1 MDEFILYS
9 MHAVSLSWLTFSH
22 LDTQEYARFYQIN
35 LHFKT
40 IQVTEIP
47 PQMNRPTVSPEVFG
61 HLPVTPISDY
71 LTSHSKA
78 TGINLLL
85 HNSHLT

>member
-1 MDEFILYS
+1 MSLYCVVG
-9 MHAVSLSWLTFSH
+9 MHFLSWLTFPH
-22 LDTQEYARFYQIN
+22 LHTHEYARYYQIN
-35 LHFKT
+35 SHFKT
-40 IQVTEIP
+40 IQVAEIP
-47 PQMNRPTVSPEVFG
+47 PQKNRPTVSPEVFG

-78 TGINLLL
+78 TVINLLL